1 MTNLLGSPVQE
12 KKETPQDGG
21 HPLQGAHNLLTD
33 GLPSGRKYEKMLQ
46 IVKILLQHILASEEK
61 NHGQIKQR
69 LACLKMP
76 RFGKRLFSTN
86 DEEKGENRKHH
97 NA

>member
-1 MTNLLGSPVQE
+1 MKNLSGSLVQE
-12 KKETPQDGG
+12 EKKTQQDGG

-33 GLPSGRKYEKMLQ
+33 GLQSRQKCEKMLQ

-86 DEEKGENRKHH
+86 DEEKGENRKHP

>member
-1 MTNLLGSPVQE
+1 MKNLLGSSVQE

-21 HPLQGAHNLLTD
+21 HPLQGAHNLLTE
-33 GLPSGRKYEKMLQ
+33 GLRSGRKYEKMLR

-61 NHGQIKQR
+61 NQIKQQ

-76 RFGKRLFSTN
+76 RFGKRLFSTS
-86 DEEKGENRKHH
+86 DEEKGENRKHN